1 MGESVAMKK
10 VKATGLVLATL
21 LGLAGCGSDPAVKDN
36 AFVLGVK
43 AMREGV
49 QKRKGGEAA
58 APALTRAMVD
68 QVQVPLILA
77 SLESRG
83 VSGALVPI
91 AQNGADTTWAT
102 TDQIA
107 VIMRG
112 GLVRGTRGLGEDLMS
127 ASIPGESLLRQGGS
141 VTHREFFHLD
151 GDDQTVRRKF
161 SCEIHEQDAAS
172 LIIVERRYQTRHF
185 EERCSGKSGEF
196 TNDYWFLA
204 DGRMIQS
211 RQWISQSVGFMKLQ
225 RLKQ

>member
-10 VKATGLVLATL
+10 LRAAGLVLAAL
-21 LGLAGCGSDPAVKDN
+21 LGLSGCGSDPVVKDDP
-36 AFVLGVK
+36 FLLSLK
-43 AMREGV
+43 AVREGA
-49 QKRKGGEAA
+49 QRRARGEAA
-58 APALTRAMVD
+58 APAPTRAMVD
-68 QVQVPLILA
+68 QVQVPLIWA

-91 AQNGADTTWAT
+91 GQNGADTTWAT
-102 TDQIA
+102 ADQIA

-112 GLVRGTRGLGEDLMS
+112 GVVRGTRGLGEDLMS
-127 ASIPGESLLRQGGS
+127 AAIPGESLLRQGGS
-141 VTHREFFHLD
+141 VTRREYFHLD

-172 LIIVERRYQTRHF
+172 LVIAEKRYQTRHF
-185 EERCSGKSGEF
+185 EERCSGESGEF